1 MDLGR
6 RSWVCGSAAFLGRA
20 DVLSWAWIEFLSRIL
35 LLFFTRSIWAS
46 QFRPP
51 SLSAS
56 GSAAEAARSQ
66 LDLGRLRELG
76 AGAAGVPV
84 PAPRPPVDAVSACS
98 LSPVGPGPSG
108 GSRFAGL

>member
-1 MDLGR
+1 M
-6 RSWVCGSAAFLGRA
+6 
-20 DVLSWAWIEFLSRIL
+20 
-35 LLFFTRSIWAS
+35 
-46 QFRPP
+46 
-51 SLSAS
+51 
-56 GSAAEAARSQ
+56 
-66 LDLGRLRELG
+66 DLGRLRELG